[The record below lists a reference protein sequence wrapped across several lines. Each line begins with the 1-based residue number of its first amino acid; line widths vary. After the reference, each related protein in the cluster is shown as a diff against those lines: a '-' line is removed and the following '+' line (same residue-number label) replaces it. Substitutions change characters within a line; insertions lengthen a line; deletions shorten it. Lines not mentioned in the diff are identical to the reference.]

1 MTAISNATRSTA
13 LITGASSGIGAVYAD
28 RLARRGHDLILV
40 ARNRPR
46 LELLAA
52 RLAAETGRKVE
63 VLVADLTQR
72 ADVLRVEQRLQ
83 SDERIGMLVNNAGF
97 NIAAS
102 ILESTPHR
110 LDEMIQLNVVALTRL
125 ARAAA
130 PAFAQRGAGAIVNIA
145 SIVALAPTLLNGT
158 YGGSKAYVLS
168 FTEALQQELAGR
180 GVRVQ
185 AVLPGATRTEF
196 WDVAGMPV
204 ENLPAE
210 IVMSAEDLV
219 DAALAGFDAG
229 EQITIPALPDIADW
243 DAFAAARAA
252 MGPRLSNA
260 RPAARYL
267 AALNT

>member
-1 MTAISNATRSTA
+1 MTTSAHPTA
-13 LITGASSGIGAVYAD
+13 LITGASSGIGAVYAE
-28 RLARRGHDLILV
+28 RLARRDHDLILV
-40 ARNRPR
+40 ARSRER
-46 LELLAA
+46 LEQLAA
-52 RLAAETGRKVE
+52 RLVAETGRKVE

-97 NIAAS
+97 NIAAP
-102 ILESTPHR
+102 ILEAEPAR

-125 ARAAA
+125 ARAAG
-130 PAFAQRGAGAIVNIA
+130 PVFAKRRAGAIINIA
-145 SIVALAPTLLNGT
+145 SIVALAPTLLNGS

-168 FTEALQQELAGR
+168 FTEALQQELAGH

-204 ENLPAE
+204 EALPPE

-229 EQITIPALPDIADW
+229 EQVTIPALPEVADW
-243 DAFAAARAA
+243 DAFVAARTA

-267 AALNT
+267 AS